1 MLPLLVKTEVE
12 QVGIPSALIW
22 IINKLLSSIPNS
34 TPLCLGWLGFSSV
47 EHPIHVIIADWGI
60 YPNIY
65 SSITICN
72 LVVFASDAKVDHVGA
87 ILLEEDIGREKSY
100 RLITTLV
107 WMPRMSMTSFH
118 NPSNWCALSIPTWLS
133 TLSGWGWEMLVI
145 LVSYHQNVFVCYAY
159 ILVLWWKG
167 GFVLL
172 KVAIVFFKTLWPHQ
186 HTLVDYRMSFWKVFP

>member
-118 NPSNWCALSIPTWLS
+118 NPSN
-133 TLSGWGWEMLVI
+133 
-145 LVSYHQNVFVCYAY
+145 
-159 ILVLWWKG
+159 
-167 GFVLL
+167 
-172 KVAIVFFKTLWPHQ
+172 
-186 HTLVDYRMSFWKVFP
+186 